1 MPTRPCVWRTLAG
14 TAGLLAWLEV
24 AGASV
29 VHAQARADTLSAPA
43 PTAAARSPAT
53 ALPTVQALE
62 AELSGEPITLE
73 ALLRIAARD
82 ALAGRAA
89 DAEAQRAEGDL
100 WRANRVPDPRLGV
113 RSGVA
118 SDLFGGT
125 TGLAVNNVVEG
136 TAGLPWG
143 TDVLVAYERQDGS
156 GFDPLR
162 QLAAPSVLSV
172 SVSQP
177 LFAGRQER
185 GATWRSAA
193 RERAAAALLEQRTRE
208 EVAAAIEARYWNLAE
223 SQSVEAVRARSVAL
237 SEAML
242 VRNAQLASLDLVA
255 EADLLAVQSGV
266 ALRRAALL
274 EARQARLERSDA
286 LVFAAYGARA
296 EARLADEAPPLKVP
310 PEAGAALDRVH
321 EADAVGTSGV
331 GGADADARG
340 AEASGLVAASVLD
353 RRADVRAARERRAAA
368 EVRAAFARDALRPA
382 VSLEG
387 GWAAVTEPRSL
398 GGAGTAVGVARGWSA
413 GLTVSAPLVNR
424 SDRGR
429 VLVADAEETLEVLR
443 VQAVENAAR
452 EEVRAAA
459 RALRFA
465 GERRQVLA
473 EAAQLA
479 ARQFDAERRRW
490 ELGLGDAFRVLQAEE
505 VAVQA
510 ELEAV
515 RARYEVRRAQVRHA
529 LATGTLRAL
538 P

>member
-1 MPTRPCVWRTLAG
+1 MPTRQRVWRAVVRIAVVMACVEAAG
-14 TAGLLAWLEV
+14 VPAAQ
-24 AGASV
+24 
-29 VHAQARADTLSAPA
+29 AQARADTLSPPAAPRPAA
-43 PTAAARSPAT
+43 P
-53 ALPTVQALE
+53 LPTVQALE
-62 AELSGEPITLE
+62 AELPGEPITLD

-89 DAEAQRAEGDL
+89 VAEAQRAEGDL
-100 WRANRVPDPRLGV
+100 WRANRMPDPRLGM
-113 RSGVA
+113 RTGVA

-125 TGLAVNNVVEG
+125 SRLAVNNVVEG
-136 TAGLPWG
+136 MAGLPWG

-162 QLAAPSVLSV
+162 QLAAPSVMSV

-185 GATWRSAA
+185 GATWRSAS
-193 RERAAAALLEQRTRE
+193 RERAAVALIEQRTRE
-208 EVAAAIEARYWNLAE
+208 EVAATIEGLYWSLAE
-223 SQSVEAVRARSVAL
+223 SQSVEAVRARSLAL
-237 SEAML
+237 SEALL

-274 EARQARLERSDA
+274 AARQARRERSDA

-296 EARLADEAPPLKVP
+296 EARLAREAPPLKVP
-310 PEAGAALDRVH
+310 AEAGETAAMS
-321 EADAVGTSGV
+321 DATAIMQTGAMERANQPDLNDAGT
-331 GGADADARG
+331 
-340 AEASGLVAASVLD
+340 LD

-368 EVRAAFARDALRPA
+368 EVRAALARATLRPT

-387 GWAAVTEPRSL
+387 GWAAVTEPTSL
-398 GGAGTAVGVARGWSA
+398 GGAGTLPGVARGWSA
-413 GLTVSAPLVNR
+413 GLTVSAPLINR
-424 SDRGR
+424 RDRGR
-429 VLVADAEETLEVLR
+429 VLVADAEETLEALR
-443 VQAVENAAR
+443 VQAAENVAR
-452 EEVRAAA
+452 EEVRAAV

-465 GERRQVLA
+465 GERRQVLD

-479 ARQFDAERRRW
+479 ARQSDAERRRW
-490 ELGLGDAFRVLQAEE
+490 ELGLGDAFRVLQAED

-510 ELEAV
+510 ALEAV
-515 RARYEVRRAQVRHA
+515 RARYEMLRAQARYK

>member
-1 MPTRPCVWRTLAG
+1 MPACHRMWRA
-14 TAGLLAWLEV
+14 V
-24 AGASV
+24 AGAAMV
-29 VHAQARADTLSAPA
+29 LACVGVDGVPALHAQGRADTLAPPAA
-43 PTAAARSPAT
+43 PRPVAP
-53 ALPTVQALE
+53 LPTVQALE
-62 AELSGEPITLE
+62 AALPGEPITLE

-89 DAEAQRAEGDL
+89 NAEARRAEGDL
-100 WRANRVPDPRLGV
+100 WQASRVPDPRLGM

-118 SDLFGGT
+118 SDLFGGSSR
-125 TGLAVNNVVEG
+125 LAVNNVVEG

-143 TDVLVAYERQDGS
+143 TDMLVAYERQDGS

-185 GATWRSAA
+185 GATWQSAT
-193 RERAAAALLEQRTRE
+193 RERAAAALTEQRTRE
-208 EVAAAIEARYWNLAE
+208 EVAAAIEERYWALAE

-237 SEAML
+237 AEALL
-242 VRNAQLASLDLVA
+242 VRNAQLAALDLVA

-274 EARQARLERSDA
+274 TARQARFERSDA

-296 EARLADEAPPLKVP
+296 AARLAREAPPLKVP
-310 PEAGAALDRVH
+310 AEAGEAA
-321 EADAVGTSGV
+321 AWSGV
-331 GGADADARG
+331 TAMMQPGAMERAG
-340 AEASGLVAASVLD
+340 VLEQ
-353 RRADVRAARERRAAA
+353 RADVRAARERRAAA
-368 EVRAAFARDALRPA
+368 EVRAALARATLRPT

-387 GWAAVTEPRSL
+387 GWAAVTEPTSL
-398 GGAGTAVGVARGWSA
+398 GGAGTVPGVARGWSA
-413 GLTVSAPLVNR
+413 GLTVSAPLVHR
-424 SDRGR
+424 RDRGR
-429 VLVADAEETLEVLR
+429 ALVADAEEARETLR
-443 VQAVENAAR
+443 VQAAENAAR
-452 EEVRAAA
+452 EEVRAAV
-459 RALRFA
+459 RALQFA
-465 GERRQVLA
+465 GERRQVLD

-510 ELEAV
+510 ALDAV
-515 RARYEVRRAQVRHA
+515 RARYDVLRAQARTK
-529 LATGTLRAL
+529 LATGTFRAL